1 MAQKKVIALTGNQA
15 AAEAM
20 RQINFDIA
28 AVYPISPQT
37 ELMGF
42 FAEYV
47 ANGEVDTEMIAV
59 DGEHSAMAA
68 CIGAAAAGARV
79 ITASAGPGIAY
90 MVENLYVAS
99 GMRLPIVLLDVNR
112 ALSAP
117 LSIHCDHADS
127 MLTRD
132 TSWISLFSE
141 NAQEAYHNIIM
152 ATKISEKALF
162 PIIVNYDGY
171 IVSHSIEDVEILD
184 DETVRNFVGPSD
196 IHRIPYP
203 LLDVKKPVTY
213 GATAQPDYY
222 TECKYQQHVDFLK
235 VYDIVR
241 EVFDEFAEISGVRY
255 DFIEEYKTDD
265 AEYIGISMGSS
276 FGTLKD
282 VVDILRSQG
291 KKVGAIKIR
300 LFRPFP
306 VKELAEALSK
316 AKGLAVLDRADSFDG
331 IGGPL
336 FKDISTAVMMSQN
349 RPFIHNFI
357 YGLGGREVKEEDFLK
372 AFDRLERLEKGIETR
387 DRFVEYLQARE

>member
-1 MAQKKVIALTGNQA
+1 MPTKVIALTGNQA

-20 RQINFDIA
+20 RQINFDVA

-47 ANGEVDTEMIAV
+47 ANGEVDTDMVAV
-59 DGEHSAMAA
+59 EGEHSAMAA

-90 MVENLYVAS
+90 MVENLYIAS
-99 GMRLPIVLLDVNR
+99 GMRLPIVLIDVNR

-132 TSWISLFSE
+132 SSWISIFSE
-141 NAQEAYHNIIM
+141 NAQEAYHNLIM
-152 ATKISEKALF
+152 SVKIAEKAMF
-162 PIIVNYDGY
+162 PVIVNYDGY
-171 IVSHSIEDVEILD
+171 IVSHSIENVEVLD
-184 DETVRNFVGPSD
+184 DETVRNFVGPSG

-203 LLDVKKPVTY
+203 LLDVSKPVTY

-235 VYDIVR
+235 VYDIFR
-241 EVFDEFAEISGVRY
+241 EVAQEFESISGKYY
-255 DFIEEYKTDD
+255 DFIEEYMTDD

-282 VVDILRSQG
+282 AVNALRAQG
-291 KKVGAIKIR
+291 RKVGAIKIR
-300 LFRPFP
+300 LYRPFP
-306 VKELAEALSK
+306 VKEVARALSN
-316 AKGLAVLDRADSFDG
+316 AKGVAVFDRADSFDG

-336 FKDISTAVMMSQN
+336 FKDIASAIFHNQN
-349 RPFIHNFI
+349 RPLIHNFI
-357 YGLGGREVKEEDFLK
+357 YGLGGREIHEEEFMR
-372 AFDRLERLEKGIETR
+372 AFDRVERLEKGVESR
-387 DRFVEYLQARE
+387 DYLVEYLQARA

>member
-222 TECKYQQHVDFLK
+222 TECKYQQHHDFLK

-241 EVFDEFAEISGVRY
+241 EVFDEFAEISGVKY
-255 DFIEEYKTDD
+255 DFIEEYKTED

-282 VVDILRSQG
+282 VVDILREQG

-306 VKELAEALSK
+306 VKEIAEALSK
-316 AKGLAVLDRADSFDG
+316 AKGVAVLDRADSFDG

-336 FKDISTAVMMSQN
+336 FKDISTAIMMSPN

-357 YGLGGREVKEEDFLK
+357 YGLGGREVKEQDFIK
-372 AFDRLERLEKGIETR
+372 AFERLERLEKGIETR
-387 DRFVEYLQARE
+387 DRFVEYLQVRE

>member
-1 MAQKKVIALTGNQA
+1 MAGKVIALTGNQA

-20 RQINFDIA
+20 RQINFDVA

-47 ANGEVDTEMIAV
+47 ANGEVDTDMVSVE
-59 DGEHSAMAA
+59 GEHSAMAA

-117 LSIHCDHADS
+117 LNIHCDHSDS

-132 TSWISLFSE
+132 SGWISLFSE
-141 NAQEAYHNIIM
+141 NAQEAYHNIIQ
-152 ATKISEKALF
+152 AVKISEKALI
-162 PIIVNYDGY
+162 PVMVNYDGY
-171 IVSHSIEDVEILD
+171 IVSHSIENVEILD
-184 DETVRNFVGPSD
+184 DQVVRDFVGPSG

-203 LLDVKKPVTY
+203 LLDFKKPVTY

-222 TECKYQQHVDFLK
+222 TECRYQQHVDMLK
-235 VYDIVR
+235 AYDIVR
-241 EVFDEFAEISGVRY
+241 EVAEEFEAISGKLY
-255 DFIEEYKTDD
+255 GFIEEYKTDD
-265 AEYIGISMGSS
+265 AEYIAISMGSS
-276 FGTLKD
+276 FGTLREA
-282 VVDILRSQG
+282 VDIMREQG
-291 KKVGAIKIR
+291 RKFGAIKIR
-300 LFRPFP
+300 LYRPFP
-306 VKELAEALSK
+306 LKEIAQALSK
-316 AKGLAVLDRADSFDG
+316 AKGIVVLDRADSFDG

-336 FKDISTAVMMSQN
+336 FKDVATAIFNNPN
-349 RPFIHNFI
+349 RPYIHNFI
-357 YGLGGREVKEEDFLK
+357 YGLGGREILTEEFVRAL
-372 AFDRLERLEKGIETR
+372 DRLERLEKGIETR
-387 DRFVEYLQARE
+387 ENLVEYLQVRS

>member
-68 CIGAAAAGARV
+68 CIAASAAGARV

-90 MVENLYVAS
+90 MAENLYVAS

-112 ALSAP
+112 AFSAP
-117 LSIHCDHADS
+117 LSIHCDHADA
-127 MLTRD
+127 MLMRD
-132 TSWISLFSE
+132 SSWISLFSE

-152 ATKISEKALF
+152 ATKITDKALF
-162 PIIVNYDGY
+162 PIVVNYDGY

-196 IHRIPYP
+196 IHRIPHP
-203 LLDVKKPVTY
+203 LLDVKNPVTY

-222 TECKYQQHVDFLK
+222 TECKYQQHHDFLK

-241 EVFDEFAEISGVRY
+241 EVFNEFAEISGFNY
-255 DFIEEYKTDD
+255 GFIEEYKTED

-282 VVDILRSQG
+282 TVDILRNQG

-306 VKELAEALSK
+306 VKELANALSNVR
-316 AKGLAVLDRADSFDG
+316 GVAVLDRADSFDG

-336 FKDISTAVMMSQN
+336 FKDVSTAVMAGSN

-372 AFDRLERLEKGIETR
+372 AFDRLERLEKGIEPR
-387 DRFVEYLQARE
+387 DTFVEYLQARE

>member
-1 MAQKKVIALTGNQA
+1 MAQTKVVALTGNQA

-59 DGEHSAMAA
+59 DGEHSAMAT
-68 CIGAAAAGARV
+68 CIGAAAAGART

-99 GMRLPIVLLDVNR
+99 GLRVPIVLLDVNR

-132 TSWISLFSE
+132 TSWISIFCE
-141 NAQEAYHNIIM
+141 NAQEAYHSIIM
-152 ATKISEKALF
+152 SVKISEKAMF

-184 DETVRNFVGPSD
+184 DETVKNFVGPSD
-196 IHRIPYP
+196 IHRIPHP
-203 LLDVKKPVTY
+203 LLDIKNPVTY

-241 EVFDEFAEISGVRY
+241 EVFEEFGQIAGRKY
-255 DFIEEYKTDD
+255 DFIEEYKIED
-265 AEYIGISMGSS
+265 ADYIGISMGSS

-282 VVDILRSQG
+282 TVDTLRAQG
-291 KKVGAIKIR
+291 KKVGALKVR
-300 LFRPFP
+300 LYRPFP
-306 VKELAEALSK
+306 VKEIAKALSN
-316 AKGLAVLDRADSFDG
+316 AKGVAVLDRADSFDG

-336 FKDISTAVMMSQN
+336 FKDIASALLGGSN
-349 RPFIHNFI
+349 RPFVHNFI
-357 YGLGGREVKEEDFLK
+357 YGLGGREVLEEDFIK

-387 DRFVEYLQARE
+387 ENFVEYLQVRE

>member
-47 ANGEVDTEMIAV
+47 ANGEVDTEMVAV

-68 CIGAAAAGARV
+68 CIAASAAGARV

-117 LSIHCDHADS
+117 LSIHCDHADA
-127 MLTRD
+127 MLARD
-132 TSWISLFSE
+132 TSWIQLFSE

-152 ATKISEKALF
+152 ATKITDKALF

-222 TECKYQQHVDFLK
+222 TECKYQQHHDFLK

-241 EVFDEFAEISGVRY
+241 EVFNEFGEIAGVNY
-255 DFIEEYKTDD
+255 DFIETYKTDD

-282 VVDILRSQG
+282 AVDTLRAAG

-306 VKELAEALSK
+306 VKEVAEALAN
-316 AKGLAVLDRADSFDG
+316 AKGVAVLDRADSFDG

-336 FKDISTAVMMSQN
+336 FKDINSALTLNQN
-349 RPFIHNFI
+349 RPFVHNFI

-372 AFDRLERLEKGIETR
+372 AFDRLERLEKGIDTR
-387 DRFVEYLQARE
+387 NTFVEYLQVRE

>member
-241 EVFDEFAEISGVRY
+241 EVFDEFAEIADVRY
-255 DFIEEYKTDD
+255 DFIEEYKTDN

-282 VVDILRSQG
+282 VVDILREQG

-306 VKELAEALSK
+306 VKEVAEALSK
-316 AKGLAVLDRADSFDG
+316 AKGVAVLDRADSFDG

-387 DRFVEYLQARE
+387 DRFVEYLQVRE

>member
-1 MAQKKVIALTGNQA
+1 MPTKVIALTGNQA

-20 RQINFDIA
+20 RQINFDVA

-47 ANGEVDTEMIAV
+47 ANGEVDTDMVAV
-59 DGEHSAMAA
+59 EGEHSAMAA

-90 MVENLYVAS
+90 MVENLYIAS
-99 GMRLPIVLLDVNR
+99 GTRLPIVLIDVNR

-117 LSIHCDHADS
+117 LSIHCDHGDS

-132 TSWISLFSE
+132 SGWISIFSE
-141 NAQEAYHNIIM
+141 NAQEAYHNLIM
-152 ATKISEKALF
+152 SVKIAEKAMF
-162 PIIVNYDGY
+162 PVIVNYDGY
-171 IVSHSIEDVEILD
+171 IVSHSIENVEVFD
-184 DETVRNFVGPSD
+184 DETVRNFVGPSG

-203 LLDVKKPVTY
+203 LLDVSKPVTY

-235 VYDIVR
+235 VYNIFR
-241 EVFDEFAEISGVRY
+241 EVAQEFESISGKYY
-255 DFIEEYKTDD
+255 DFIEEYMTDD

-282 VVDILRSQG
+282 TVNALRAQG
-291 KKVGAIKIR
+291 RKVGAIKIR
-300 LFRPFP
+300 LYRPFP
-306 VKELAEALSK
+306 VKEVARALSN
-316 AKGLAVLDRADSFDG
+316 AKGVAVFDRADSFDG

-336 FKDISTAVMMSQN
+336 FKDIVSAVFHNQN
-349 RPFIHNFI
+349 RPLIHNFI
-357 YGLGGREVKEEDFLK
+357 YGLGGREIHEEEFMR
-372 AFDRLERLEKGIETR
+372 AFDRVERLEKGVESR
-387 DRFVEYLQARE
+387 DYLVEYLQARA

>member
-1 MAQKKVIALTGNQA
+1 MSTKVIALTGNQA

-20 RQINFDIA
+20 RQINFDVA

-47 ANGEVDTEMIAV
+47 ANGEVDTDMVAV
-59 DGEHSAMAA
+59 EGEHSAMAA

-90 MVENLYVAS
+90 MVENLYIAS
-99 GMRLPIVLLDVNR
+99 GMRLPIVLIDVNR

-132 TSWISLFSE
+132 SSWISIFSE
-141 NAQEAYHNIIM
+141 NAQEAYHNLIM
-152 ATKISEKALF
+152 SVKIAEKAMF
-162 PIIVNYDGY
+162 PVIVNYDGY
-171 IVSHSIEDVEILD
+171 IVSHSIENVEVFD
-184 DETVRNFVGPSD
+184 DETVRNFVGPSG

-203 LLDVKKPVTY
+203 LLDVSKPVTY

-235 VYDIVR
+235 VYDIFR
-241 EVFDEFAEISGVRY
+241 EVAQEFESISGKYY
-255 DFIEEYKTDD
+255 DFIEEYMTDD

-282 VVDILRSQG
+282 AVNALRAQG
-291 KKVGAIKIR
+291 RKVGAIKIR
-300 LFRPFP
+300 LYRPFP
-306 VKELAEALSK
+306 VKEVARALSN
-316 AKGLAVLDRADSFDG
+316 AKGVAVFDRADSFDG

-336 FKDISTAVMMSQN
+336 FKDVTSAVFHNQN
-349 RPFIHNFI
+349 RPLIHNFI
-357 YGLGGREVKEEDFLK
+357 YGLGGREIHEEEFMR
-372 AFDRLERLEKGIETR
+372 AFDRVERLEKGVESR
-387 DRFVEYLQARE
+387 DYLVEYLQARA

>member
-132 TSWISLFSE
+132 ASWISIFSE

-241 EVFDEFAEISGVRY
+241 EVFDEFAEIAGVKY

-282 VVDILRSQG
+282 VVDILREQG

-306 VKELAEALSK
+306 VKEIAEALSK
-316 AKGLAVLDRADSFDG
+316 AKGVAVLDRADSFDG

-387 DRFVEYLQARE
+387 DRFVEYLQVRE

>member
-1 MAQKKVIALTGNQA
+1 MPTKVIALTGNQA

-20 RQINFDIA
+20 RQINFDVA

-47 ANGEVDTEMIAV
+47 ANGEVDTDMVAV
-59 DGEHSAMAA
+59 EGEHSAMAA

-90 MVENLYVAS
+90 MVENLYIAS
-99 GMRLPIVLLDVNR
+99 GTRLPIVLIDVNR

-132 TSWISLFSE
+132 SSWISIFSE
-141 NAQEAYHNIIM
+141 NAQEAYHNLIM
-152 ATKISEKALF
+152 SVKIAEKAMF
-162 PIIVNYDGY
+162 PVIVNYDGY
-171 IVSHSIEDVEILD
+171 IVSHSIENVEVFD
-184 DETVRNFVGPSD
+184 DETVRNFVGPSG

-203 LLDVKKPVTY
+203 LLDISKPVTY

-235 VYDIVR
+235 VYDIFR
-241 EVFDEFAEISGVRY
+241 EVAQEFESISGKY
-255 DFIEEYKTDD
+255 YNFIEEYMTDD

-282 VVDILRSQG
+282 AVNALRAQG
-291 KKVGAIKIR
+291 RKVGAIKIR
-300 LFRPFP
+300 LYRPFP
-306 VKELAEALSK
+306 VKEVARALSN
-316 AKGLAVLDRADSFDG
+316 AKGVAVFDRADSFDG

-336 FKDISTAVMMSQN
+336 FKDIVSAVFHNQN
-349 RPFIHNFI
+349 RPLIHNFI
-357 YGLGGREVKEEDFLK
+357 YGLGGREIHEEEFMR
-372 AFDRLERLEKGIETR
+372 AFDRVERLEKGVESR
-387 DRFVEYLQARE
+387 DYLVEYLQARA

>member
-1 MAQKKVIALTGNQA
+1 MATKKVVALTGNQA

-20 RQINFDIA
+20 RQINFDVA

-47 ANGEVDTEMIAV
+47 ANGEVDTDMVAV
-59 DGEHSAMAA
+59 EGEHSAMAA
-68 CIGAAAAGARV
+68 CIGAAAAGART

-132 TSWISLFSE
+132 TSWISLFAE
-141 NAQEAYHNIIM
+141 NAQEAYHQILM
-152 ATKISEKALF
+152 AVKISEKAMF

-171 IVSHSIEDVEILD
+171 IVSHSIENVELLD
-184 DETVRNFVGPSD
+184 DETVQNFVGPSG

-203 LLDVKKPVTY
+203 LLDVDNPVTY

-241 EVFDEFAEISGVRY
+241 EVFDEFAEISGKKY
-255 DFIEEYKTDD
+255 DFIEEYKTED

-282 VVDILRSQG
+282 AVDRLREQG
-291 KKVGAIKIR
+291 KKVGAIKIT

-306 VKELAEALSK
+306 RKEIAKALSK
-316 AKGLAVLDRADSFDG
+316 AKGVVVLDRADSFDG
-331 IGGPL
+331 LGGPL
-336 FKDISTAVMMSQN
+336 FKDITAALSDSEN
-349 RPFIHNFI
+349 KPLIHNFI
-357 YGLGGREVKEEDFLK
+357 YGLGGREVHEEEFMK
-372 AFDRLERLEKGIETR
+372 AFERVERLEKGIDTR
-387 DRFVEYLQARE
+387 ENLVEYLQVRE

>member
-1 MAQKKVIALTGNQA
+1 MSTKVIALTGNQA

-20 RQINFDIA
+20 RQINFDVA

-47 ANGEVDTEMIAV
+47 ANGEVDTDMVAV
-59 DGEHSAMAA
+59 EGEHSAMAA

-90 MVENLYVAS
+90 MVENLYIAS
-99 GMRLPIVLLDVNR
+99 GMRLPIVLIDVNR

-132 TSWISLFSE
+132 SSWISLFSE
-141 NAQEAYHNIIM
+141 NAQEAYHNLIM
-152 ATKISEKALF
+152 SVKIAEKAMF

-171 IVSHSIEDVEILD
+171 IVSHSIENVEIFD
-184 DETVRNFVGPSD
+184 DETVREFVGPSG

-203 LLDVKKPVTY
+203 LLDVSKPVTY

-222 TECKYQQHVDFLK
+222 TECKYQQHIDFLK

-241 EVFDEFAEISGVRY
+241 EVFNEFESISGKRY
-255 DFIEEYKTDD
+255 DFIEEYMTED

-282 VVDILRSQG
+282 AVNTLRAQG
-291 KKVGAIKIR
+291 RKVGAIKIR
-300 LFRPFP
+300 LYRPFP
-306 VKELAEALSK
+306 VKELAQALSK
-316 AKGLAVLDRADSFDG
+316 AKGVAVLDRADSFDG

-336 FKDISTAVMMSQN
+336 FKDVCTAIFHNQN
-349 RPFIHNFI
+349 RPIVHNFI
-357 YGLGGREVKEEDFLK
+357 YGLGGREIHEEEFIK
-372 AFDRLERLEKGIETR
+372 AFDRVERLEKGVETR
-387 DRFVEYLQARE
+387 DNLVEYLQVRA

>member
-132 TSWISLFSE
+132 TSWISIFSE

-241 EVFDEFAEISGVRY
+241 EVFNEFAEIADVKY
-255 DFIEEYKTDD
+255 DFIEEYKTED

-282 VVDILRSQG
+282 VVDILRNQG

-306 VKELAEALSK
+306 VKELAEALSN
-316 AKGLAVLDRADSFDG
+316 AKGVAVLDRADSFDG

-336 FKDISTAVMMSQN
+336 FKDVSTAVMMSQN

-387 DRFVEYLQARE
+387 DRFVEYLQVRE

>member
-1 MAQKKVIALTGNQA
+1 MPTKVIALTGNQA

-20 RQINFDIA
+20 RQINFDVA

-47 ANGEVDTEMIAV
+47 ANGEVDTDMVAV
-59 DGEHSAMAA
+59 EGEHSAMAA

-79 ITASAGPGIAY
+79 VTASAGPGIAY
-90 MVENLYVAS
+90 MVENLYIAS
-99 GMRLPIVLLDVNR
+99 GMRLPIVLIDVNR

-132 TSWISLFSE
+132 SSWISIFSE
-141 NAQEAYHNIIM
+141 NAQEAYHNLIM
-152 ATKISEKALF
+152 SVKIAEKAMF
-162 PIIVNYDGY
+162 PVIVNYDGY
-171 IVSHSIEDVEILD
+171 IVSHSIENVEIFD
-184 DETVRNFVGPSD
+184 DETVREFVGPSG

-203 LLDVKKPVTY
+203 LLDVSKPVTY

-235 VYDIVR
+235 VYDIFR
-241 EVFDEFAEISGVRY
+241 EVAQEFESISGKYY
-255 DFIEEYKTDD
+255 DFIEEYMTDD

-282 VVDILRSQG
+282 AVNALRAQG
-291 KKVGAIKIR
+291 SKVGAIKIR
-300 LFRPFP
+300 LYRPFP
-306 VKELAEALSK
+306 VKEVARALSN
-316 AKGLAVLDRADSFDG
+316 AKGVAVFDRADSFDG

-336 FKDISTAVMMSQN
+336 FKDVTSAVFHNQN
-349 RPFIHNFI
+349 RPLIHNFI
-357 YGLGGREVKEEDFLK
+357 YGLGGREIHEEEFMK
-372 AFDRLERLEKGIETR
+372 AFDRVERLEKGVESR
-387 DRFVEYLQARE
+387 DHLVEYLQVRA

>member
-1 MAQKKVIALTGNQA
+1 MPTKVIALTGNQA

-20 RQINFDIA
+20 RQINFDVA

-47 ANGEVDTEMIAV
+47 ANGEVDTDMVAV
-59 DGEHSAMAA
+59 EGEHSAMAA

-90 MVENLYVAS
+90 MVENLYIAS
-99 GMRLPIVLLDVNR
+99 GMRLPIVLIDVNR

-117 LSIHCDHADS
+117 LSIHCDHGDS

-132 TSWISLFSE
+132 SSWISLFSE
-141 NAQEAYHNIIM
+141 NAQEAYHNLIM
-152 ATKISEKALF
+152 SVKIAEKAMF
-162 PIIVNYDGY
+162 PVIVNYDGY
-171 IVSHSIEDVEILD
+171 IVSHSIENVEILD
-184 DETVRNFVGPSD
+184 DETVRNFVGPSG

-203 LLDVKKPVTY
+203 LLDVSKPVTY

-235 VYDIVR
+235 VYDIVK
-241 EVFDEFAEISGVRY
+241 EVAEEFEAISGKY
-255 DFIEEYKTDD
+255 YGFIEEYMTDD

-282 VVDILRSQG
+282 AVNALRAQG
-291 KKVGAIKIR
+291 RKVGAIKIR
-300 LFRPFP
+300 LYRPFP
-306 VKELAEALSK
+306 VKDVARALEN
-316 AKGLAVLDRADSFDG
+316 AKGVVVFDRADSFDG

-336 FKDISTAVMMSQN
+336 FKDIATAVFHNKN
-349 RPFIHNFI
+349 RPYLHNFI
-357 YGLGGREVKEEDFLK
+357 YGLGGREIHEEEFIR
-372 AFDRLERLEKGIETR
+372 AFDRLERLEKGVESR
-387 DRFVEYLQARE
+387 ENLVEYLQARA

>member
-222 TECKYQQHVDFLK
+222 TECKYQQHHDFLK
-235 VYDIVR
+235 VYDIVK
-241 EVFDEFAEISGVRY
+241 EVFDEFAEISGVKY
-255 DFIEEYKTDD
+255 DFIEEYKTED

-282 VVDILRSQG
+282 VVDILREQG

-306 VKELAEALSK
+306 VKEIAEALSK
-316 AKGLAVLDRADSFDG
+316 AKGIAVLDRADSFDG

-336 FKDISTAVMMSQN
+336 FKDISTAIMMSPN

-357 YGLGGREVKEEDFLK
+357 YGLGGREVKEQDFIK

>member
-222 TECKYQQHVDFLK
+222 TECKYQQHHDFLK

-241 EVFDEFAEISGVRY
+241 EVFNEFGEIAGVNY

-282 VVDILRSQG
+282 VVDILRAQG

-316 AKGLAVLDRADSFDG
+316 AKGVAVLDRADSFDG

-336 FKDISTAVMMSQN
+336 FKDVSTAIMMSQN
-349 RPFIHNFI
+349 RPLIHNFI

-372 AFDRLERLEKGIETR
+372 AFDRLERLEKGVETR
-387 DRFVEYLQARE
+387 DRFVEYLQVRE

>member
-152 ATKISEKALF
+152 ATKIADKALF

-241 EVFDEFAEISGVRY
+241 EVFNEFAEIADVKY
-255 DFIEEYKTDD
+255 DFIEEYKTED

-306 VKELAEALSK
+306 VKELAEALSN
-316 AKGLAVLDRADSFDG
+316 AKGVAVLDRADSFDG

-336 FKDISTAVMMSQN
+336 FKDVSTAVMMSQN

-387 DRFVEYLQARE
+387 DRFVEYLQVRE

>member
-132 TSWISLFSE
+132 SSWISLFSE

-203 LLDVKKPVTY
+203 LLDIKKPVTY

-241 EVFDEFAEISGVRY
+241 EVFDEFAEIADVKY

-282 VVDILRSQG
+282 VVDILREQG

-306 VKELAEALSK
+306 VKEVAEALSK
-316 AKGLAVLDRADSFDG
+316 AKGVAVLDRADSFDG

-387 DRFVEYLQARE
+387 DRFVEYLQVRE

>member
-1 MAQKKVIALTGNQA
+1 MPTKVIALTGNQA

-20 RQINFDIA
+20 RQINFDVA

-47 ANGEVDTEMIAV
+47 ANGEVDTDMVAV
-59 DGEHSAMAA
+59 EGEHSAMAA

-90 MVENLYVAS
+90 MVENLYIAS
-99 GMRLPIVLLDVNR
+99 GMRLPIVLIDVNR

-132 TSWISLFSE
+132 SSWISLFSE
-141 NAQEAYHNIIM
+141 NAQEAYHNLIM
-152 ATKISEKALF
+152 SVKIAEKAMF
-162 PIIVNYDGY
+162 PVIVNYDGY
-171 IVSHSIEDVEILD
+171 IVSHSIENVEILD
-184 DETVRNFVGPSD
+184 DETVRNFVGPSG
-196 IHRIPYP
+196 IYRIPYP
-203 LLDVKKPVTY
+203 LLDVSKPVTY

-235 VYDIVR
+235 VYDIVK
-241 EVFDEFAEISGVRY
+241 EVAEEFETISGKY
-255 DFIEEYKTDD
+255 YGFIEEYMTDD

-282 VVDILRSQG
+282 AVNALRAQG
-291 KKVGAIKIR
+291 RKVGAIKIR
-300 LFRPFP
+300 LYRPFP
-306 VKELAEALSK
+306 VKDIAAALEN
-316 AKGLAVLDRADSFDG
+316 AKGVVVFDRADSFDG

-336 FKDISTAVMMSQN
+336 FKDVATAVFHNKN
-349 RPFIHNFI
+349 RPYLHNFI
-357 YGLGGREVKEEDFLK
+357 YGLGGREIHEEEFIRAL
-372 AFDRLERLEKGIETR
+372 DRLERLEKGVESR
-387 DRFVEYLQARE
+387 ENLVEYLQARA

>member
-20 RQINFDIA
+20 RQINFDVA

-90 MVENLYVAS
+90 MAENLYIAS

-241 EVFDEFAEISGVRY
+241 EVFDEFAEIAGVRY

-316 AKGLAVLDRADSFDG
+316 AKGVAVLDRADSFDG

-357 YGLGGREVKEEDFLK
+357 YGLGGREVKEEDFIK
-372 AFDRLERLEKGIETR
+372 AFERLERLEKGIETR
-387 DRFVEYLQARE
+387 DRFVEYLQVRE

>member
-241 EVFDEFAEISGVRY
+241 EVFDEFAEIAGVKY

-282 VVDILRSQG
+282 VVDILREQG

-306 VKELAEALSK
+306 VKELAEALSN
-316 AKGLAVLDRADSFDG
+316 AKGVAVLDRADSFDG

-336 FKDISTAVMMSQN
+336 FKDVSTAIMMSQN

-387 DRFVEYLQARE
+387 DRFVEYLQVRE

>member
-241 EVFDEFAEISGVRY
+241 EVFNEFAEIADVKY
-255 DFIEEYKTDD
+255 DFIEEYKTED

-282 VVDILRSQG
+282 VVDILRNQG

-306 VKELAEALSK
+306 VKELAEALSN
-316 AKGLAVLDRADSFDG
+316 AKGVAVLDRADSFDG

-336 FKDISTAVMMSQN
+336 FKDVSTAVMMSQN

-387 DRFVEYLQARE
+387 DRFVEYLQVRE

>member
-184 DETVRNFVGPSD
+184 DETVKNFVGPSD

-222 TECKYQQHVDFLK
+222 TECKYQQHHDFLK

-241 EVFDEFAEISGVRY
+241 EVFNEFGEIAGVNY

-282 VVDILRSQG
+282 VVDILRAQG

-316 AKGLAVLDRADSFDG
+316 AKGVAVLDRADSFDG

-336 FKDISTAVMMSQN
+336 FKDVSTAIMMSQN
-349 RPFIHNFI
+349 RPLIHNFI

-372 AFDRLERLEKGIETR
+372 AFDRLERLEKGVETR
-387 DRFVEYLQARE
+387 DRFVEYLQVRE

>member
-222 TECKYQQHVDFLK
+222 TECKYQQHHDFLK

-241 EVFDEFAEISGVRY
+241 EVFNEFGEIAGVNY

-282 VVDILRSQG
+282 VVDILRAQG

-316 AKGLAVLDRADSFDG
+316 AKGVAVLDRADSFDG

-336 FKDISTAVMMSQN
+336 FKDVSTAIMMSQN

-372 AFDRLERLEKGIETR
+372 AFDRLERLEKGVETR
-387 DRFVEYLQARE
+387 DRFVEYLQVRE

>member
-127 MLTRD
+127 MLARD

-241 EVFDEFAEISGVRY
+241 EVFDEFAGIAGVKY

-282 VVDILRSQG
+282 VVDILREQG

-306 VKELAEALSK
+306 VKEIAEALSK
-316 AKGLAVLDRADSFDG
+316 AKGVAVLDRADSFDG

-387 DRFVEYLQARE
+387 DRFVEYLQVRE

>member
-1 MAQKKVIALTGNQA
+1 MPTKVIALTGNQA

-20 RQINFDIA
+20 RQINFDVA

-47 ANGEVDTEMIAV
+47 ANGEVDTDMVAV
-59 DGEHSAMAA
+59 EGEHSAMAA

-90 MVENLYVAS
+90 MVENLYIAS
-99 GMRLPIVLLDVNR
+99 GMRLPIVLIDVNR

-132 TSWISLFSE
+132 SSWISIFSE
-141 NAQEAYHNIIM
+141 NAQEAYHNLIM
-152 ATKISEKALF
+152 SVKIAEKAMF
-162 PIIVNYDGY
+162 PVIVNYDGY
-171 IVSHSIEDVEILD
+171 IVSHSIENVEIFD
-184 DETVRNFVGPSD
+184 DETVREFVGPSG

-203 LLDVKKPVTY
+203 LLDVSKPVTY

-235 VYDIVR
+235 VYDIFR
-241 EVFDEFAEISGVRY
+241 EVAQEFESISGKYY
-255 DFIEEYKTDD
+255 DFIEEYMTDD

-282 VVDILRSQG
+282 AVNALRAQG
-291 KKVGAIKIR
+291 RKVGALKIR
-300 LFRPFP
+300 LYRPFP
-306 VKELAEALSK
+306 VKEVARALSN
-316 AKGLAVLDRADSFDG
+316 AKGVAVFDRADSFDG

-336 FKDISTAVMMSQN
+336 FKDVTSAVFHNQN
-349 RPFIHNFI
+349 RPLIHNFI
-357 YGLGGREVKEEDFLK
+357 YGLGGREIHEEEFMK
-372 AFDRLERLEKGIETR
+372 AFDRVERLEKGVESR
-387 DRFVEYLQARE
+387 DHLVEYLQVRA

>member
-1 MAQKKVIALTGNQA
+1 MPTKVIALTGNQA

-20 RQINFDIA
+20 RQINFDVA

-47 ANGEVDTEMIAV
+47 ANGEVDTDMVAV
-59 DGEHSAMAA
+59 EGEHSAMAA

-79 ITASAGPGIAY
+79 VTASAGPGIAY
-90 MVENLYVAS
+90 MVENLYIAS
-99 GMRLPIVLLDVNR
+99 GMRLPIVLIDVNR

-132 TSWISLFSE
+132 TGWISIFSE
-141 NAQEAYHNIIM
+141 NAQEAYHNLIM
-152 ATKISEKALF
+152 SVKIAEKAMF
-162 PIIVNYDGY
+162 PVIVNYDGY
-171 IVSHSIEDVEILD
+171 IVSHSIENVEIFD
-184 DETVRNFVGPSD
+184 DETVREFVGPSG

-203 LLDVKKPVTY
+203 LLDVSKPVTY

-235 VYDIVR
+235 VYDIFR
-241 EVFDEFAEISGVRY
+241 EVAQEFESISGKYY
-255 DFIEEYKTDD
+255 DFIEEYMTDD

-282 VVDILRSQG
+282 AVNALRAQG
-291 KKVGAIKIR
+291 RKVGALKIR
-300 LFRPFP
+300 LYRPFP
-306 VKELAEALSK
+306 VKEVARALSN
-316 AKGLAVLDRADSFDG
+316 AKGVAVFDRADSFDG

-336 FKDISTAVMMSQN
+336 FKDVTSAVFHNQN
-349 RPFIHNFI
+349 RPLIHNFI
-357 YGLGGREVKEEDFLK
+357 YGLGGREIHEEEFMR
-372 AFDRLERLEKGIETR
+372 AFDRVERLEKGVESR
-387 DRFVEYLQARE
+387 DHLVEYLQVRA